1 MCTDFYRLRSRGLER
16 CGFDRLRDG
25 AKFSGNR
32 ARLFFAVHLLIIL
45 FGKNQ
50 DSALAHYIRGSMIL
64 RYNNTKR
71 ASEARK

>member
-1 MCTDFYRLRSRGLER
+1 
-16 CGFDRLRDG
+16 
-25 AKFSGNR
+25 
-32 ARLFFAVHLLIIL
+32 LLIIL

>member
-1 MCTDFYRLRSRGLER
+1 LIAFAMAPNSAGAER
-16 CGFDRLRDG
+16 V
-25 AKFSGNR
+25 FS
-32 ARLFFAVHLLIIL
+32 LLIIL